1 MTSLVMKRLVAL
13 EKRSRK
19 PKPYD
24 QQSCEEQ
31 ILRKLGLTR
40 ERFLERH
47 GSFPAYA
54 YLKMV
59 KGDGTPPKPIPP
71 QYKGP
76 QDYYFN
82 LLRVK

>member
-13 EKRSRK
+13 EKRPRK
-19 PKPYD
+19 PKLYD

-31 ILRKLGLTR
+31 ILRELGLAR
-40 ERFLERH
+40 EQFLERY
-47 GSFPAYA
+47 GNFPAYA

-59 KGDGTPPKPIPP
+59 RADGAPSRSIPP

-82 LLRVK
+82 LLKVK